1 MGKYRRY
8 KNIIEMFLSSEKG
21 KRVLNFCYSWGASVV
36 IIGALFKLLHLP
48 YANQILFVAMITEA
62 YSSSQ
67 PSNVR
72 TTNIIGKMSFRFLNR
87 RIR

>member
-36 IIGALFKLLHLP
+36 IIGALFKLLH
-48 YANQILFVAMITEA
+48 
-62 YSSSQ
+62 
-67 PSNVR
+67 
-72 TTNIIGKMSFRFLNR
+72 
-87 RIR
+87 